1 MTTTD
6 PFSVFDYPQQILW
19 IPITPGYTEQD
30 TGRLHPRGEGPP
42 VAICGDLK
50 DITARDL
57 QRLPEGLYEIGDR
70 RFTTTQLLSPGDF
83 LDITEL
89 DGATVTRWTINKQ
102 QESSTPLLSSSAGI
116 LRRTYALNLKSI

>member
-30 TGRLHPRGEGPP
+30 TGRLHPREEGTP
-42 VAICGDLK
+42 VAITGDLK

-57 QRLPEGLYEIGDR
+57 QRLPEGLYELGDR
-70 RFTTTQLLSPGDF
+70 RLTTTQALSPGDL

-89 DGATVTRWTINKQ
+89 DGATITRWTIKQ
-102 QESSTPLLSSSAGI
+102 QESSTPLLSSVGGI
-116 LRRTYALNLKSI
+116 LRRTYALKSI